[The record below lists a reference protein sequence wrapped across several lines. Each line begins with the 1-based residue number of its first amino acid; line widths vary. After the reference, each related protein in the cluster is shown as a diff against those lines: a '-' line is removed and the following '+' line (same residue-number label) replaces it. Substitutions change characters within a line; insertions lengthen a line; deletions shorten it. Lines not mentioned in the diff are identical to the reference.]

1 MRPGP
6 DAPLDPLRPGPVG
19 EYLEV
24 VDIDPVS
31 GMAYAPVDLNDKALL
46 AQNGL
51 PPSEGNPKFHQ
62 QMVYAIGMKTIG
74 FFEKAL
80 GRKVLW
86 APHRTPGAPGR
97 AYDDK
102 EVRRL
107 RIYPHALR
115 AANAYYS
122 PTKNALLFGYFPEE
136 AAGSLPGS
144 MVFTCLSSDIIA
156 HEMTHAILDGLHR
169 RLQEA
174 SNPDVRAFHEGFAD
188 IVAVFQHFTIP
199 ELVRFEIGRAGGD
212 LSAARLLSGL
222 AQQFGRG
229 SGIGDALRD
238 YTGARARA
246 RTYES
251 TTEAA

>member
-1 MRPGP
+1 
-6 DAPLDPLRPGPVG
+6 
-19 EYLEV
+19 
-24 VDIDPVS
+24 VS

-62 QMVYAIGMKTIG
+62 QMVYAIGMQTIS

-86 APHRTPGAPGR
+86 APHRPPGSGGR
-97 AYDDK
+97 PYADK

-122 PTKNALLFGYFPEE
+122 PAKNALLFGYFPAET
-136 AAGSLPGS
+136 AGSVPGS

-174 SNPDVRAFHEGFAD
+174 SNGDVRAFHEGFAD
-188 IVAVFQHFTIP
+188 IVAVFQHSP
-199 ELVRFEIGRAGGD
+199 SPSSCASR
-212 LSAARLLSGL
+212 
-222 AQQFGRG
+222 
-229 SGIGDALRD
+229 
-238 YTGARARA
+238 
-246 RTYES
+246 
-251 TTEAA
+251 